1 MYHPK
6 GFSDSEKF
14 VIKGSFFYY
23 NSPGNSYLNKFISG
37 LTLEEKFENDDIYNY
52 SREFYLSLNKNM
64 SSYIVTKPISQNC
77 YDDSVYNYEYNFKKA
92 MKERKNE
99 TKNNKNNKNPKK
111 RQKNIKKNKI
121 RQNGY
126 DDKQYFI
133 NQQIIK
139 PIDQLDEKDLE
150 IEEHYLFNLN
160 CDRKKPNDS
169 EYDFDLQEE
178 FDRQE
183 ECAIEWFRD
192 NCY

>member
-1 MYHPK
+1 MYYPK

-37 LTLEEKFENDDIYNY
+37 LTLEDKFENDDIYNY
-52 SREFYLSLNKNM
+52 SREFYLSLNKNA
-64 SSYIVTKPISQNC
+64 SPHIVSKPITQNC
-77 YDDSVYNYEYNFKKA
+77 FDESLYNYEYNFKKV
-92 MKERKNE
+92 MKERKNK
-99 TKNNKNNKNPKK
+99 TKNNKN

-160 CDRKKPNDS
+160 TDRQIYKDFGS
-169 EYDFDLQEE
+169 EYDYDSEKE
-178 FDRQE
+178 RDRQE
-183 ECAIEWFRD
+183 ECIIEWFRD